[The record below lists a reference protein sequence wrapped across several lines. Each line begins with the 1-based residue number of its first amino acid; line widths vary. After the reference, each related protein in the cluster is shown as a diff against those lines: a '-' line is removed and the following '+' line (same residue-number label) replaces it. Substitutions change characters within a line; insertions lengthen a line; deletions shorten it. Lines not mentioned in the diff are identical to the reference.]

1 MVNFLYNAYRQSLL
15 NSSAPD
21 ISTVD
26 VRVILYDAA
35 DDTPNQTTDD
45 FLDDVAVASRVATS
59 AATLG
64 SQTVTNGT
72 FDAADETFS
81 SVTGDQSEGLIIYYH
96 TGTEATSPLIAHF
109 DTSVTGLP
117 VTPNG
122 GDITVTWNASGI
134 FSVGG

>member
-1 MVNFLYNAYRQSLL
+1 MVNFLFNAYRETLL
-15 NSSAPD
+15 DSSAPD
-21 ISTVD
+21 LSSVD

-35 DDTPNQTTDD
+35 DDTPNQATDD
-45 FLDDVAVASRVATS
+45 FLDDIAAGARVAVS

-64 SQTVTNGT
+64 SQTVTDGT

-96 TGTEATSPLIAHF
+96 TGTDSTSPLIAHF
-109 DTSVTGLP
+109 DTGVTGLP

-122 GDITVTWNASGI
+122 GDITVTWNGSGI